1 MAVAL
6 LLHITGFAYAGVTY
20 HYADKVLGLRV
31 HFVTIDLNDA
41 SIAIMPAVSQSFP
54 RGTERF
60 ASFIHRT
67 NPVAAIN
74 GTFFDTRTLR
84 TLGDIVIGGM
94 HVNVGWFST
103 ALAVLESGA
112 VHIVHLPR
120 TTDEELSHFRALLAC
135 GPRLLAGGHVWA
147 FAIGEGFKD
156 RRLMW
161 RARRSAVGLTPYA
174 KLIMAVIDQPA
185 TLTESA
191 KVMRALG
198 CTEAMNLDG
207 GSSCGLYCGGKML
220 VRPRRRLTNVL
231 LVFRSPRHPLRIWQ
245 LLPPAIQPV
254 SYKPKIWLKQPKPSQ
269 PVPISARK
277 THTAQSTNGK
287 RNDGEMRALLE
298 RATPIHVRGTVTLR
312 PTLSAGMRNFAYVMF
327 IIDGKTRFITNKR
340 AAEYVWDTKAER
352 DGIHTVII
360 EVMDHEGRAI
370 LREVRQYMVD
380 NS

>member
-1 MAVAL
+1 MLRFVQMQITYAMAVAL
-6 LLHITGFAYAGVTY
+6 LFHIADFAYTGIAY
-20 HYADKVLGLRV
+20 HYAGRVLGLRV

-41 SIAIMPAVSQSFP
+41 RIAIMPAVSQSFP

-60 ASFIHRT
+60 SSFIHRT
-67 NPVAAIN
+67 NPIAAIN

-94 HVNVGWFST
+94 HINAGWLST

-112 VHIVHLPR
+112 VHIVNLPR
-120 TTDEELSHFRALLAC
+120 STDENLSHFRALLAC
-135 GPRLLAGGHVWA
+135 GPRLLAGGRVWA

-156 RRLMW
+156 KRLMR
-161 RARRSAVGLTPYA
+161 RARRSAIGLTPYG

-207 GSSCGLYCGGKML
+207 GSSCGLYCGGRML

-231 LVFRSPRHPLRIWQ
+231 LVFRAPRHPLRIWQ
-245 LLPPAIQPV
+245 LLPPTIQPV
-254 SYKPKIWLKQPKPSQ
+254 SYKPKGWFKRTKPAQVAQMPS
-269 PVPISARK
+269 RK
-277 THTAQSTNGK
+277 GRTSQSTDGNGD
-287 RNDGEMRALLE
+287 DGEMRASLE
-298 RATPIHVRGTVTLR
+298 RITPIRVRGAVTLR
-312 PTLSAGMRNFAYVMF
+312 PTLSAGFRSFAYVMF

-340 AAEYVWDTKAER
+340 TAE
-352 DGIHTVII
+352 
-360 EVMDHEGRAI
+360 
-370 LREVRQYMVD
+370 
-380 NS
+380 